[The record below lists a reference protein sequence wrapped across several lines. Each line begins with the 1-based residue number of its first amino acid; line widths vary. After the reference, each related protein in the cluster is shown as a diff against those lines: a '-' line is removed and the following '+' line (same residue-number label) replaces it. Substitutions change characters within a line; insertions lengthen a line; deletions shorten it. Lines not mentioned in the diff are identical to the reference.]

1 MFRFDGVDSGSTR
14 RADIVG
20 VVGRTWS
27 ESSGGLG
34 RTATVMLA
42 SLWCLVGVAPVC
54 LPASLRC
61 LADVALSLI
70 ENAALPWN
78 SFWKCGA
85 STPRGVWPI
94 A

>member
-14 RADIVG
+14 RADLVD

-27 ESSGGLG
+27 DCD
-34 RTATVMLA
+34 R
-42 SLWCLVGVAPVC
+42 LVGVALVSC
-54 LPASLRC
+54 RRRSGV
-61 LADVALSLI
+61 LAGVAFSLI

-78 SFWKCGA
+78 SFWKRGA

>member
-1 MFRFDGVDSGSTR
+1 MDL
-14 RADIVG
+14 VG

-27 ESSGGLG
+27 DCD
-34 RTATVMLA
+34 RH
-42 SLWCLVGVAPVC
+42 VGVVLVC
-54 LPASLRC
+54 SPASFRC

-78 SFWKCGA
+78 SFWKRGA